1 MRQACL
7 LVRDLPHY
15 RRDAFAAGLTAVGF
29 SVSKSPKPAAGNVL
43 VIWNRYGTND
53 DLAALYEAAGG
64 HVLVAEN
71 GYFARHGEAPTEYAV
86 SKSQHHH
93 GGAAVPEISPIKGL
107 KPWRKEGDHILIC
120 AQRGFGS
127 KVMQC
132 YGWAER
138 IAAEL
143 RQRTKRPI
151 RLRVHPGNH
160 APKVP
165 LADDLAGCHA
175 VVLWSSNS
183 GIEALMQGVPV
194 FYGAPR
200 WIAEK
205 AARPLAGADVEQ
217 PFMGDRTAGLSHAA
231 ANQYTVEEIASGKPF
246 RDLLPAAGQGQGA

>member
-1 MRQACL
+1 MPNACL
-7 LVRDLPHY
+7 LLKPQPHY
-15 RRDAFAAGLTAVGF
+15 KRDAFEAGLRAAGWTVTAQ
-29 SVSKSPKPAAGNVL
+29 PKPASGDAL
-43 VIWNRYGTND
+43 VIWNRYHVND
-53 DLAALYEAAGG
+53 DIAAMYEAAGG

-71 GYFARHGEAPTEYAV
+71 GYFGRDEPGGPWYAI
-86 SKSQHHH
+86 SKNQHHH

-107 KPWRKEGDHILIC
+107 KSWRNEGDHILIC

-127 KVMQC
+127 KVMGC
-132 YGWAER
+132 AGWADKT
-138 IAAEL
+138 AAEL
-143 RQRTKRPI
+143 RKRTKRPV
-151 RLRVHPGNH
+151 RLRIHPGNH

-205 AARPLAGADVEQ
+205 AALPLVGADLEQ

-231 ANQYTVEEIASGKPF
+231 ANQYSVEEIASGEPF
-246 RDLLPAAGQGQGA
+246 RRLLSAAG